1 VGEYSYQGDALFLTA
16 SNANYAKIKIFAPAN
31 GMRDFISFGN
41 VLSNSAADFGTD
53 GINMAWIE
61 ASGRATS
68 TDPWTTLTIMTAPY
82 TTDPSAI
89 VKRRVRSEDV
99 GYFATA
105 EFTVGCGY
113 AAHEFVSPG
122 LARGVRIVR
131 LSDGVSWK
139 LTDKTPWHWNGPTAL
154 TCTEL
159 FVNVVKG
166 SDFNIARVR
175 LDSLGPGIPPD

>member
-68 TDPWTTLTIMTAPY
+68 ADPWTTLSIMTAPY
-82 TTDPSAI
+82 TTDPSSI

-105 EFTVGCGY
+105 KFTVGCGY
-113 AAHEFVSPG
+113 AAHRFVAGPV
-122 LARGVRIVR
+122 AGVRIVR
-131 LSDGVSWK
+131 LADGVSWK
-139 LTDKTPWHWNGPTAL
+139 LTDTPRWYWYEPTAV
-154 TCTEL
+154 TCSEL
-159 FVNVVKG
+159 FVNIVGPKA
-166 SDFNIARVR
+166 FNLARVR
-175 LDSLGPGIPPD
+175 FDSLGPGIPPD